1 MLIDYLFCNFKELL
15 GEIIQQQKIAEI
27 LFYIIMYFRDFN
39 VLIDG
44 KSFFDLLVKNEE
56 KTYEKIID
64 MSNKNDYATGNLLG
78 FTYFKENYK

>member
-1 MLIDYLFCNFKELL
+1 
-15 GEIIQQQKIAEI
+15 
-27 LFYIIMYFRDFN
+27 MYFRDFN

-44 KSFFDLLVKNEE
+44 KGFFDLLVKNEE

-78 FTYFKENYK
+78 FTYFKGNYK